1 MLQLLIVAQR
11 AQGNMLELS
20 PQQLMLEGSCTVEEV
35 VEEKKDQK
43 DEKLPPMIQVGESID
58 NFNF

>member
-1 MLQLLIVAQR
+1 
-11 AQGNMLELS
+11 MLELS

-35 VEEKKDQK
+35 VEEKRDQK